1 MVSKTVACRCAWSG
15 LVAAAVFTSTGVFGQ
30 GPATSAKIE
39 AIALELTMP
48 DRYQISEALEP
59 IRKVTLIAPA
69 DGMVRA
75 MEARLGSTVQESQE
89 VAQLDRTEAAARLKV
104 ATAEVKEKEALVKS
118 RTPQQEI
125 YQAQLDAAQARAELA
140 KLELDRCTLRAP
152 FAGRI
157 TAVPVC
163 TGQYVL
169 KGTIIAE
176 LADLSSLKTL
186 EVIDRRHVTTGS
198 SLTVK
203 VEDQEVSGKVQA
215 IVPLPESYAALR
227 ELATPFAAAWVVV
240 PNVRGELSPGLRIR
254 STNVPST
261 PIAAVAKRAIKHDE
275 ARGGESSMVQVIRN
289 DLVVN
294 VPVQVLGE
302 LGPERVQITGRLRVA
317 DALIIST
324 SVPLLPGTFVKF
336 GDGGAPRSS
345 DSGANSQSGGLDA
358 GLVSPGGVGGRSSPA
373 ATPRRGPVGSMPA
386 RPTRAGGSDAPF

>member
-1 MVSKTVACRCAWSG
+1 MVSKSVSRRCAWSG
-15 LVAAAVFTSTGVFGQ
+15 LVAAAVFTSTGVLGQ

-39 AIALELTMP
+39 AIPLELTMP
-48 DRYQISEALEP
+48 DRFQISEALEP
-59 IRKVTLIAPA
+59 IRRVTLIAPA

-75 MEARLGSTVQESQE
+75 MEARLGSAVQESKE
-89 VAQLDRTEAAARLKV
+89 VAQLDRTEASARLKV

-118 RTPQQEI
+118 RTPPQEI

-157 TAVPVC
+157 TSLPVC

-169 KGTIIAE
+169 KGTVIAE
-176 LADLSSLKTL
+176 LADVTSLKTL
-186 EVIDRRHVTTGS
+186 EVVDRRHVTTGS
-198 SLTVK
+198 TLTVK
-203 VEDQEVSGKVQA
+203 VEDQEVTGKVQA

-240 PNVRGELSPGLRIR
+240 PNVSGELSPGLRVR

-261 PIAAVAKRAIKHDE
+261 PIAAVAKRAIKHE
-275 ARGGESSMVQVIRN
+275 EGRGGESAMVQVIRN

-302 LGPERVQITGRLRVA
+302 IALDRVQITGRLRMA

-336 GDGGAPRSS
+336 GEGGTPRST
-345 DSGANSQSGGLDA
+345 DGGANSQSGGSDA
-358 GLVSPGGVGGRSSPA
+358 GLVSPGGAVGRASPA
-373 ATPRRGPVGSMPA
+373 AARGRGPLGSMPA
-386 RPTRAGGSDAPF
+386 RPARSDAPF